1 MKTWGVEFPGDDRED
16 TMPPASDTEDVLRE
30 YPTDCE
36 FLNVAVLLEFR
47 QEKSSEV
54 RRDDSTIN
62 HCQFHAYIV

>member
-47 QEKSSEV
+47 QEIEV
-54 RRDDSTIN
+54 FYKN
-62 HCQFHAYIV
+62 Y